1 MGFTKWNTLPAISST
16 TLFPQLNPANAT
28 SVMDHCYPSLS
39 RIMEAIDRQAHRK
52 PHIRALHIIHDDA
65 ASVTDIWKLETAL
78 KSKQR
83 AELYGWPY
91 GPMKS
96 ITHSGMVPY
105 QANEQ
110 DFSVGVD
117 VEMARRAEV
126 FIGNG
131 YSSLT
136 SYIVAMRLGGDVV
149 ASGISDDITL
159 L

>member
-1 MGFTKWNTLPAISST
+1 
-16 TLFPQLNPANAT
+16 
-28 SVMDHCYPSLS
+28 
-39 RIMEAIDRQAHRK
+39 
-52 PHIRALHIIHDDA
+52 
-65 ASVTDIWKLETAL
+65 
-78 KSKQR
+78 
-83 AELYGWPY
+83 
-91 GPMKS
+91 
-96 ITHSGMVPY
+96 MVPY
-105 QANEQ
+105 EANEQ